1 MRYAPT
7 LSFCIVTKTVRK
19 SPTFQVMIHSKI
31 QKLMGNRFEISVVS
45 EDENWAKERIEKA
58 ISEISRI
65 EKLLTTFNPNSQTN
79 LINDNAGIKPVR
91 VDKEVFEL
99 IQRSLKI
106 SNLTQGA
113 FDITYGS
120 IDKTLWNFDTKM
132 TSLPDAITAINMVKL
147 IDYQK
152 VTLNQNEQT
161 VFLQEQGMRI
171 GFGGIGKGYAAEMA
185 KQLMI
190 REGVKSGVVNASGDL
205 TTWGNQPDG
214 KQWTIGIADPN
225 HKNKTFSSL
234 NISNMAV
241 ATSGNYEKFVMIDGK
256 RYSHTINPKTG
267 LPITGIKSVTIIA
280 PNAEL
285 ADSLATPV
293 TVMGVKVGLDLIN
306 QIKGI
311 ACVIIDDNN
320 KMFTSKNINI
330 R

>member
-1 MRYAPT
+1 
-7 LSFCIVTKTVRK
+7 
-19 SPTFQVMIHSKI
+19 
-31 QKLMGNRFEISVVS
+31 MGNRFEISVVS
-45 EDENWAKERIEKA
+45 EDENWANERIENA

-65 EKLLTTFNPNSQTN
+65 EQLLTTFKPDSQTN
-79 LINDNAGIKPVR
+79 LINDNAGIKPVP

-132 TSLPDAITAINMVKL
+132 TSLPDAETAKNMVRL

-152 VTLNQNEQT
+152 VILNQNEQT
-161 VFLQEQGMRI
+161 VFLQEQGIRI

-205 TTWGNQPDG
+205 TTWGNQPNG

-267 LPITGIKSVTIIA
+267 LPTTGIKSVTIIA

-293 TVMGVKVGLDLIN
+293 TVMGVKVGLNLIN

-311 ACVIIDDNN
+311 GCVIIDDNN
-320 KMFTSKNINI
+320 KIFTSKNINI
-330 R
+330 K